1 MPLENLTP
9 ATRIEAYLAKIAGE
23 DIITP
28 EVKTR
33 LEYYLNEIAQNGG
46 GGGAGLPSVTEADDG
61 KVLGVVGGEWDK
73 MDKGWNVTN
82 IYNTFVEEQTV
93 AVTSD
98 GSHSGGA
105 ILNPSANEL
114 VEGQTYTVV
123 LDGVEYVVECQN
135 MEGVLYL
142 GELNGG
148 APDLTNYPFIIFQMQ
163 PVQPDEPLELFTT
176 LDVGNHTVE
185 IKQIE
190 HEISTTLDF
199 DEARGYSSSKNT
211 TEIIDDQAT
220 VQSGS
225 WENIQHINPLEE
237 GKTYTVVINNQTY
250 QRQLTGPME
259 EAMVLAQYPDDL
271 SNGWIIGAPQDGV
284 SSYFFT
290 APQDGNFDIHVY
302 EEAIITHTTPE
313 FDLAVQSVKGVN
325 APLMVYGGFV
335 DDYPVFMNDDNHEY
349 TYQQLA
355 DIIDSGRVVYLRVEN
370 GFVDQ
375 LAAGYEIDAGEPFN
389 NVVPIIHEN
398 NAVRVRFAFYAT
410 IADNLV
416 ICVIDMSQPTNE
428 PHATI
433 IIHKSDDHEE

>member
-46 GGGAGLPSVTEADDG
+46 GGAGLPAVTEADDG

-93 AVTSD
+93 TVTSD
-98 GSHSGGA
+98 GSHSGGV
-105 ILNPSANEL
+105 ILNPSENEL
-114 VEGQTYTVV
+114 VEGQMYTVII
-123 LDGVEYVVECQN
+123 DGIEYTLKCQSI
-135 MEGVLYL
+135 EGNPYL
-142 GELNGG
+142 GEVNGDT
-148 APDLTNYPFIIFQMQ
+148 PDLTNYPFFIYPTGSDTLTF
-163 PVQPDEPLELFTT
+163 LTT
-176 LDVGNHTVE
+176 LNVGDHTVE
-185 IKQIE
+185 IAQTGKE
-190 HEISTTLDF
+190 VTTTDDF
-199 DEARGYSSSKNT
+199 DAVRGYSSSKNI

-225 WENIQHINPLEE
+225 LENIQHINPLEE
-237 GKTYTVVINNQTY
+237 GNTYTVVINNQTY
-250 QRQLTGPME
+250 QRQLTGPVE

-302 EEAIITHTTPE
+302 EETTITNTSAD
-313 FDLAVQSVKGVN
+313 FDLAVQSVKCVN
-325 APLMVYGGFV
+325 APLMVHGTYVDSNPYFEGDGF
-335 DDYPVFMNDDNHEY
+335 EY
-349 TYQQLA
+349 TYEQLA
-355 DIIDSGRVVYLRVEN
+355 EIINSGRPVYLRTDEDFIGAV
-370 GFVDQ
+370 VS
-375 LAAGYEIDAGEPFN
+375 EIDLPIHSFDTLD
-389 NVVPIIHEN
+389 NVALVIHEEELEREVLKARFTIVGY
-398 NAVRVRFAFYAT
+398 NASSEFKMYVMEMSHYAGAEYAEIYT
-410 IADNLV
+410 VWPDG
-416 ICVIDMSQPTNE
+416 E
-428 PHATI
+428 
-433 IIHKSDDHEE
+433 